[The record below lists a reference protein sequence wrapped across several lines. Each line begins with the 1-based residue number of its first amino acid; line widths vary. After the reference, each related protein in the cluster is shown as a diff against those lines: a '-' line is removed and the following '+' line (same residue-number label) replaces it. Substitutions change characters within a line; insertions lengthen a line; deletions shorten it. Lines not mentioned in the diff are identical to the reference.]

1 MRESNYKAKDLN
13 DGEAKFLDS
22 RSLRQRF
29 LTTYYVEQ
37 HANEEIIRPNLSPF
51 LWVNKEKG

>member
-1 MRESNYKAKDLN
+1 MHESNYKAKDLN

-22 RSLRQRF
+22 CTVRQRF
-29 LTTYYVEQ
+29 LNVEQ